1 MNRKKSQII
10 IFTLGVYF
18 MIGLCKA
25 QPIEQD
31 ETFISCHHSELDTLI
46 NLVDILAKVQELVG
60 GEVLLPHKKPTYM
73 SWLFYLYY
81 LSFDKWP
88 L

>member
-1 MNRKKSQII
+1 MNLKKSQII

-25 QPIEQD
+25 KPVEQD

-46 NLVDILAKVQELVG
+46 NLVDIYSTVMEVVG
-60 GEVLLPHKKPTYM
+60 QKMDSPKKEAGVLSH
-73 SWLFYLYY
+73 
-81 LSFDKWP
+81 
-88 L
+88 